1 MTAPTRADAPDPRP
15 RRDESGVPWCAM
27 TCPAF
32 GDPCDADC
40 RATPR
45 GLTDVCRPM
54 LLADY
59 ARHAALVADP
69 KHVLVLL
76 SAETVAALREWHRN
90 TGPTFTSI
98 PQGLAVA
105 VAESMEADLAAVL
118 ETPLLARGP
127 TEARCSCG
135 HPAAYH
141 GAHGCSG
148 EAGWGCG
155 PCLCKEGST
164 PPPAPAGR
172 DEKE

>member
-76 SAETVAALREWHRN
+76 SAETVEALRTWKAHNRVGD
-90 TGPTFTSI
+90 GPRH
-98 PQGLAVA
+98 
-105 VAESMEADLAAVL
+105 MELADLACNL
-118 ETPLLARGP
+118 IEHDNPGLLARGP
-127 TEARCSCG
+127 TEG
-135 HPAAYH
+135 
-141 GAHGCSG
+141 
-148 EAGWGCG
+148 
-155 PCLCKEGST
+155 K
-164 PPPAPAGR
+164 
-172 DEKE
+172 